1 VTNSGM
7 GSGRSGVTYRSARR
21 PEDVQRLPAPDSPL
35 PTRWAVVVDDLA
47 FFDGDAIARPVN
59 ETLGATTA
67 VGRKLE
73 TAALEGE
80 RGARLVRQLQPAE
93 PLAVG
98 AAVVT
103 GAGALGVELLIH
115 AVVQGREERVTR
127 DTVRRATTSA
137 LQRAGDFAVAH
148 LGLGPFGL
156 GAGNLDPD
164 DAAEAMAGPIARLL
178 AAAPLPERVTLV
190 VETDDEARAFAAALE
205 RAAAATAAAAR

>member
-1 VTNSGM
+1 M
-7 GSGRSGVTYRSARR
+7 GSGESGVTYRGARR
-21 PEDVQRLPAPDSPL
+21 PEGVRLPAPDSSFPA
-35 PTRWAVVVDDLA
+35 RWSVVADDLA
-47 FFDGDAIARPVN
+47 FFGGDAIARPVN

-73 TAALEGE
+73 TAALEGD

-115 AVVQGREERVTR
+115 AVVQGREDRVTR
-127 DTVRRATTSA
+127 DTVRRAATSA
-137 LQRAGDFAVAH
+137 LQRAADFAVAH
-148 LGLGPFGL
+148 LGVGPFGL

-164 DAAEAMAGPIARLL
+164 DAAEAMAGPIARHL
-178 AAAPLPERVTLV
+178 AASRFPERVTVV
-190 VETDDEARAFAAALE
+190 VETDDEARAFTAALD
-205 RAAAATAAAAR
+205 RAAAAAVAR